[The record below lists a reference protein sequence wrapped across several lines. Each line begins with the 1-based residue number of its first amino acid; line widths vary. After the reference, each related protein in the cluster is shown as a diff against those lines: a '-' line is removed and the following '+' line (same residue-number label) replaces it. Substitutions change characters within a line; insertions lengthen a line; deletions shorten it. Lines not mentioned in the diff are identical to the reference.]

1 MKLPSVMWCA
11 SSLMDETCKNHLSH
25 LCPILSMGTSSKK
38 WQCSHL
44 QAERQTHKVMQLST
58 LMHITAFT
66 SFPLDGFFLLYT
78 KHLDLL

>member
-1 MKLPSVMWCA
+1 
-11 SSLMDETCKNHLSH
+11 
-25 LCPILSMGTSSKK
+25 MGTSSKK

-58 LMHITAFT
+58 LMYITAFT